1 MKTQF
6 EVWNYHFGERGGDH
20 PCVIVSNPD
29 ISSRAKYVNV
39 LFCTSQRQIR
49 KLYPFE
55 VLLNGADGMDWET
68 FCDCSMMVLVE
79 SAKLFGKRGRV
90 THERR
95 NQIRDKVRDIFRLA
109 ARD

>member
-1 MKTQF
+1 
-6 EVWNYHFGERGGDH
+6 
-20 PCVIVSNPD
+20 
-29 ISSRAKYVNV
+29 
-39 LFCTSQRQIR
+39 
-49 KLYPFE
+49 
-55 VLLNGADGMDWET
+55 MDWET